1 MKEIIPFVEAKY
13 SVLADREHR
22 AIAGM
27 SMGGGQ
33 SLNIGLTNL
42 DKFASIAAVASA
54 PNTRPPAELVP
65 DPAPVK
71 KLKLLWLSVGNRDP
85 LQRYNRD
92 LHTYLQEKGVA
103 HSWRLDT
110 NGHDTA
116 EMSSSLSTSPR
127 SCSRNRGSL
136 RPSRAGK
143 AGSRMR
149 DHPNI
154 GVGRALH

>member
-1 MKEIIPFVEAKY
+1 MQADEKQGDRTQASYGTPYHEDLVKEIIPFVEAKY
-13 SVLADREHR
+13 SVFADREHR

-42 DKFASIAAVASA
+42 DRFAWIAAVASA

-116 EMSSSLSTSPR
+116 EMSSSLYHFAPK
-127 SCSRNRGSL
+127 L
-136 RPSRAGK
+136 FK
-143 AGSRMR
+143 E
-149 DHPNI
+149 
-154 GVGRALH
+154 